1 MLTSCPISLTFKC
14 HSTAVV
20 LAEHLVVTRKIIL
33 NRACL
38 SFCAAVSPG
47 VRSLLPSLLPS
58 LHSWNWIIV
67 SLNFGMLLETFISC
81 VWESQITWEMGLG
94 NAQKFRFAVFLHK
107 SCIWEKYSFFI
118 SNNFISHTRLRLA
131 KIKQKLGNTLRL
143 NFCYLKIMWVLHPW
157 YHPKLI

>member
-1 MLTSCPISLTFKC
+1 MNWADFLYADCDPIILVMLTSCPISLTFKC

-107 SCIWEKYSFFI
+107 SCIWEKSCLWDIRF
-118 SNNFISHTRLRLA
+118 L
-131 KIKQKLGNTLRL
+131 
-143 NFCYLKIMWVLHPW
+143 
-157 YHPKLI
+157 